1 MTPLTI
7 ILIAAGLFALGI
19 TVVLL
24 FRKTISADDEL
35 DRRWAE
41 VVARQPGRGAS
52 SHVSGEAAE
61 PDGPEPPAA
70 RT

>member
-7 ILIAAGLFALGI
+7 ILIAAGFFALGV

-24 FRKTISADDEL
+24 FRKTIRADDEL

-41 VVARQPGRGAS
+41 VVARQPGPGAS
-52 SHVSGEAAE
+52 SRASEETAE
-61 PDGPEPPAA
+61 PDGSEPPGA